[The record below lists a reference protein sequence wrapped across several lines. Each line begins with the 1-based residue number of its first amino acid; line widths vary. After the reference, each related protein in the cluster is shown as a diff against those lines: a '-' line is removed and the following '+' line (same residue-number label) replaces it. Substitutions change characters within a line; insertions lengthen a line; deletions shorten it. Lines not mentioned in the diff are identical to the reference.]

1 MTGQLVGTNLELY
14 EIRGNDTT
22 QERDNIFMWK
32 DIWKKVEMSCDSPK
46 AVDASMQ
53 SQTPSN
59 VSYIGS
65 ISMGI
70 VASSMSLQS
79 GDSDGPM
86 TASSRIDAVVP
97 RFSVSQPKRNR
108 SYAYCRMC
116 PSPLVCTRNEPIG
129 LVIKEQICPGF
140 MILLIKNKLLM
151 IYRIFC

>member
-1 MTGQLVGTNLELY
+1 MELCETGA
-14 EIRGNDTT
+14 NDTT
-22 QERDNIFMWK
+22 QEKDNIFVRK
-32 DIWKKVEMSCDSPK
+32 DIWRKVEMSRDSPK
-46 AVDASMQ
+46 VTDASMQ
-53 SQTPSN
+53 PQSTS
-59 VSYIGS
+59 SGSDIGS
-65 ISMGI
+65 ISTGI
-70 VASSMSLQS
+70 VASSMLSHS
-79 GDSDGPM
+79 RDSDGPM

-129 LVIKEQICPGF
+129 LVIKEQIYSGF